1 MIEAV
6 IFDLDGTLIYL
17 PIDYKKLF
25 QRFSEIMKTSDIHPL
40 TEKILELDKETRKR
54 IFEVW
59 SNVELEALRDITV
72 NKDGMVLYR
81 KFLEKPKALVTM
93 QGEML
98 VKNVLK
104 CLDLSFNFVITRE
117 RCLDRVQQLKMA
129 AKKLKVSFPNLLF
142 IGNTENDFL
151 SAKKV
156 GCQFLRVG
164 K

>member
-1 MIEAV
+1 LIEAV

-17 PIDYKKLF
+17 PIDYKRLF

-40 TEKILELDKETRKR
+40 TEKILELDKETRER

-59 SNVELEALRDITV
+59 SNAELEAMTDITV
-72 NKDGMVLYR
+72 NKDGMALYR

-104 CLDLSFNFVITRE
+104 RLDLSFNFVITRE

-129 AKKLKVSFPNLLF
+129 ARKLRVSFSNLLF